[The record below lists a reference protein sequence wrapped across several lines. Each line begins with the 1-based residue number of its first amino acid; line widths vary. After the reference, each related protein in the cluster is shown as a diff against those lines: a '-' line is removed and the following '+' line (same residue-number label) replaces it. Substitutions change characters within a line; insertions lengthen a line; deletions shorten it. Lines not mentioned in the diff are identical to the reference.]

1 MSLRKLLFWLHLSV
15 GVVAGLVILVMSV
28 TGVLLTYEKQMLA
41 SSARGLQ
48 TGGAPAEP
56 LAQPAT
62 AVLAAVKASENGKSP
77 TSLQFSS
84 NPAMPVAA
92 VMSRERT
99 IYVDSRTAQVL
110 GEASPGMRQ
119 FFRDVTSWHRWFAR
133 EGDSRKTAK
142 SIFDASNLFF
152 LVLVLSGL
160 VLWIPRPFTS
170 QRVKQVAVFRRG
182 LGPKAR
188 DFNWHNVAGLW
199 MGIPLAIVVA
209 SGVVISY
216 PWAAGLVYKAYG
228 EEAPKPQAQTQAQGG
243 GGEGRGGEARGSD
256 ARSGEN
262 RQPRSADEVALSATT
277 VPAEPTAQWV
287 SYDSI
292 LAVAKTQDPNWRT
305 ISITLPRA
313 NAKDVTVAI
322 DAGTG
327 GQPQLRQTLTLDLAT
342 AGVIKTAKF
351 DAQTPGR
358 RMRSLLR
365 FAHTG
370 EVVGVWGQTIAG
382 IASLAGVLLVWT
394 GLWLSFRR
402 LAAFLRR
409 RRREGSVPVA
419 AGESVAA

>member
-28 TGVLLTYEKQMLA
+28 TGVLLTYEKQLLA
-41 SSARGLQ
+41 NSARGLQ
-48 TGGAPAEP
+48 TGTVATAP

-62 AVLAAVKASENGKSP
+62 AILAAVKGSENGKTP
-77 TSLQFSS
+77 TTLQFSS

-92 VMSRERT
+92 VMSREKT

-133 EGDSRKTAK
+133 EGESRKTAK

-160 VLWIPRPFTS
+160 VLWIPRPFTT

-182 LGPKAR
+182 LGAKAR

-228 EEAPKPQAQTQAQGG
+228 EEAPKPQPQV
-243 GGEGRGGEARGSD
+243 GGEGR
-256 ARSGEN
+256 SGEG
-262 RQPRSADEVALSATT
+262 RQPRGVEGAAVVAAETT
-277 VPAEPTAQWV
+277 VEPTTRWV

-292 LAVAKTQDPNWRT
+292 LAVAKRQDPKWRT

-313 NAKDVTVAI
+313 NAKDVTVAV

-342 AGVIKTAKF
+342 AGIIKTAKF
-351 DAQTPGR
+351 DSQTPGR
-358 RMRSLLR
+358 QMRSLLR

-370 EVVGVWGQTIAG
+370 EVFGVWGQTIAG

-402 LAAFLRR
+402 LAAFVRR
-409 RRREGSVPVA
+409 RKRESTVPVGT
-419 AGESVAA
+419 GESLAA